1 MSKENPKEPLVS
13 VIIPC
18 YNSSNTIKRALD
30 SVIKQSY
37 NNLEIIIIDDGSKDV
52 DKTEEVI
59 NSFND
64 KRIIFIKHK
73 KNKNGAATRNSGIKI
88 AKGEYMAFL
97 DSDDEWHTN
106 HIDETLS
113 LALKNNYDLIYS
125 QALVKTNNPDIV
137 MPINGIAPK
146 QKISDYLFVQGGVIF
161 TPTILVKSFLA
172 KSVEF
177 NEELRRHQD
186 YDFLL
191 RCEVK
196 NIKIGFTNKPTVIV
210 HWENNDIK
218 KKGGTWDF
226 SLHFAKEYKNY
237 FTSKAYSRFILK
249 FVVLQLLEEKKRSK
263 AIKLL
268 ITNTNL
274 THFSISNYYFIF
286 SYLMFGKFKHPY
298 KWRKQ

>member
-1 MSKENPKEPLVS
+1 MIKNDPNNPLVS

-18 YNSSNTIKRALD
+18 YNSSATIERALN
-30 SVIKQSY
+30 SVVAQHYKNVEVIVV
-37 NNLEIIIIDDGSKDV
+37 DDGSADV
-52 DKTEEVI
+52 DKTESVV
-59 NSFND
+59 ND
-64 KRIIFIKHK
+64 FGDERIIFVKHIV
-73 KNKNGAATRNSGIKI
+73 NKNGAATRNSGIKQS
-88 AKGEYMAFL
+88 KGEYIAFL
-97 DSDDEWHTN
+97 DSDDEWQPTHLSYALQIISN
-106 HIDETLS
+106 GNIDLV
-113 LALKNNYDLIYS
+113 YS

-137 MPINGIAPK
+137 MPMQGIASN
-146 QKISDYLFVQGGVIF
+146 QRISDYLFVQGGVIF

-226 SLHFAKEYKNY
+226 SFNFAKEYKQY
-237 FTSKAYSRFILK
+237 FTPKAYSRFILK
-249 FVVLQLLEEKKRSK
+249 FVTLPLLEEKKRYKGIS
-263 AIKLL
+263 LL
-268 ITNTNL
+268 LKNSNL
-274 THFSISNYYFIF
+274 SHFSILNFYFIL
-286 SYLMFGKFKHPY
+286 SYLIFGTFKHPY
-298 KWRKQ
+298 KWKK